1 MTDVIRL
8 TSEIETLKRQNEELS
23 GLALATGV
31 ILTQLLQ
38 ANCKRELN
46 PQGAATRI
54 MSNAREAID
63 GFSKATNAD
72 PVMTKRAL
80 EAVQQYEDQI
90 KSVLAV

>member
-1 MTDVIRL
+1 MTDVNRL